1 MAYPNQTIIRK
12 CLKALKKTY
21 SEDFDV
27 IIAAQQEILSI
38 FGEMTNEE
46 ISAYEIQAEEVHKKM
61 NK

>member
-21 SEDFDV
+21 SEDFNEV
-27 IIAAQQEILSI
+27 IAAQQEILSI
-38 FGEMTNEE
+38 MGEMSNEE
-46 ISAYEIQAEEVHKKM
+46 ILDYEIQADEVHNKM

>member
-1 MAYPNQTIIRK
+1 MKFINQTIIRK
-12 CLKALKKTY
+12 ALKALKKTY